1 MRDNDENKSF
11 NYFPFNEG
19 GDDTSSYDEY
29 PFPSDIDD
37 FDDEPCWMF
46 KYIASLMGMPKPF
59 GMMFPYE
66 KEKEFLEKRGYEVK
80 ELKCS
85 TSVNPLGVMRIAIKK
100 GTKINKKDTD
110 ELEKHYTS
118 RVFVEEVQDIIL
130 KWLLKLGG
138 EL

>member
-1 MRDNDENKSF
+1 
-11 NYFPFNEG
+11 
-19 GDDTSSYDEY
+19 
-29 PFPSDIDD
+29 
-37 FDDEPCWMF
+37 
-46 KYIASLMGMPKPF
+46 MGMPKPF